1 MRIAYLTQSYPP
13 MISGAAILVERLA
26 KSMAARGHQVLVI
39 AASDKVAAY
48 NSYQENLTIVRLRS
62 VHNPLRVGQRFLF
75 YPRFKILRAL
85 KGFCPDIIHT
95 HEPLLMGQ
103 LGLEYARHSSIPIL
117 LTVHQLPWFAATY
130 LPNVTSIR
138 SITESML
145 WSYARLILQQYTS
158 VITPSQTI
166 SDLVMKM
173 TDIQPITISNGIS
186 LNIFQSPTSTEDHTA
201 LKQRLGLPA
210 HVPVIL
216 HVGRLDI
223 DKNVKCV
230 IQAAEQAMQHTDTHL
245 LIVGDGSQK
254 HTLMNMC
261 ETLKIM
267 DRVHFPGYIA
277 LQHGLPEI
285 YRLADVFV
293 TASEIEVQSLV
304 LLEAIASGLPIVA
317 VRATFVHE
325 VVHEGVNGFLA
336 ESGDINRL
344 ASAISTVLKNPTQR
358 ETMSKNSRILAEMHD
373 IHVSIDLHEQFYSSL
388 VKQNEIQPVLKK
400 MNALQQ
406 WIRIRG

>member
-39 AASDKVAAY
+39 AASDKTAAY
-48 NSYQENLTIVRLRS
+48 NSCQENLTVVRLGS

-75 YPRFKILRAL
+75 YPRFKVLREL
-85 KGFCPDIIHT
+85 KAFCPDIIHT

-130 LPNVTSIR
+130 LPNISGIR
-138 SITESML
+138 SMTESML
-145 WSYARLILQQYTS
+145 WSCARPILQPYTS

-166 SDLVMKM
+166 SDLVMKK
-173 TDIQPITISNGIS
+173 TGIQPMTISNGIS
-186 LNIFQSPTSTEDHTA
+186 LNIFQSSTSMEDHSA
-201 LKQRLGLPA
+201 IKQRLGLPL
-210 HVPVIL
+210 HVPIIL
-216 HVGRLDI
+216 HVGRLDT
-223 DKNVKCV
+223 DKNVERV
-230 IQAAEQAMQHTDTHL
+230 VQAAARVMQQTEAHL

-254 HTLMNMC
+254 HTLMKMC
-261 ETLKIM
+261 EKLHIS
-267 DRVHFPGYIA
+267 DRVHFPGFIA
-277 LQHGLPEI
+277 LQDGLPEI
-285 YRLADVFV
+285 YRLAAVFI

-317 VRATFVHE
+317 VQATFIPE
-325 VVHEGVNGFLA
+325 VVHHGANGFLA

-344 ASAISTVLKNPTQR
+344 ASAMTTLLKNPGQR
-358 ETMSKNSRILAEMHD
+358 RAMGKRSRDLAKIHD
-373 IHVSIDLHEQFYSSL
+373 IHVSIDLHEQSYSSL
-388 VKQNEIQPVLKK
+388 AKQNKIQPVVKE

-406 WIRIRG
+406 WMRIKE